1 MEMYNKCEDREKN
14 TPVETIQK
22 QVKYLKLKFSLYKY
36 DITSL
41 NRKYLFTF

>member
-1 MEMYNKCEDREKN
+1 MYNEWEDRKKN
-14 TPVETIQK
+14 TPVERIQK

-36 DITSL
+36 SIASL